1 MPQKEITVCQGET
14 LHPETCLVAIEP
26 VSNFILLEK
35 YADSRKASVRLNP
48 ECIARLSDHL
58 ARLTGNQ
65 TGHISVGRGCFYR
78 FRGTCPGDSAVF
90 VNDHCI

>member
-35 YADSRKASVRLNP
+35 
-48 ECIARLSDHL
+48 
-58 ARLTGNQ
+58 
-65 TGHISVGRGCFYR
+65 
-78 FRGTCPGDSAVF
+78 PGIWVSF
-90 VNDHCI
+90 FNK